1 MVKGTNKLN
10 LQLDGFKS
18 SILDSCKTP
27 KVSIAGKL
35 QIVPAPV
42 AQTLLF
48 QTSSGIPFL
57 VFFLR
62 IADVGQ
68 ISLSRSKGDRE
79 QNPTIQSGGGQ
90 GGEGRSQPVDGV
102 VCAISVSL
110 DWFRARQAPVIC
122 WLQSSAVV
130 RAVYSS
136 PAWAVGPTLRAC
148 SLHCPTQA
156 PCFIL
161 CHPSGWKEATGTGE
175 QPV

>member
-68 ISLSRSKGDRE
+68 ISLSRSNGDRE
-79 QNPTIQSGGGQ
+79 QNPT
-90 GGEGRSQPVDGV
+90 
-102 VCAISVSL
+102 
-110 DWFRARQAPVIC
+110 
-122 WLQSSAVV
+122 
-130 RAVYSS
+130 
-136 PAWAVGPTLRAC
+136 
-148 SLHCPTQA
+148 
-156 PCFIL
+156 
-161 CHPSGWKEATGTGE
+161 
-175 QPV
+175 